1 MIIVKPLIVTESNLT
16 SSNIPENDADEWMP
30 STPYNTGDEVIYE
43 HRVYESLEDANEDQ
57 PDEGAIAESPS
68 WLDLGPT
75 NRYRMWDSV
84 PAPQSIRSN
93 NIDVTVTPDGVINAV
108 GLINVNANSV
118 TVQVIDPVE
127 GVVYSQT
134 RSLQDVS
141 EITSWYNYFFE
152 PITVKNDLVF
162 LDLPNYA
169 APVRVIVNA
178 GAGTASVGE
187 AILGRQQEL
196 GCTQYG
202 SSLGLRDYSRVEQDD
217 FGNYDI
223 TRRRFSKTFD
233 YDVIVERESA
243 ATVQRA
249 LTRVRSTATLFI
261 GKEDR
266 EETIIYGFYQDMQIV
281 LTQPTYVDMNVEC
294 ESLPYEEIEAI
305 FDGGA
310 VSTPTITQ
318 PENGFTVP
326 EGGSFRSSAFAAV
339 PDSDSH
345 ESSSWQIATD
355 AAFESIAYEE
365 LADVADLIE
374 WTPDWGYLVESTEYY
389 VRVLHRGTTFGD
401 SSWSPG
407 VMFIAGPELSI
418 DTPTITSPEDGD
430 TFARNQMITSSAFA
444 YTSDVITAH
453 EATQWQIATDAG
465 FTMLE
470 YDDVSESSL
479 TTLAVPSALTNGD
492 TLYVRCRYRD
502 SYGIFSSY
510 STGVEFVV
518 GEPLGQFA
526 RTTSGTTNWVC
537 PANVTRISL
546 VGVGPGGNGAL
557 KTGFPLASQLIGPGG
572 GGGALAYAYDVPV
585 TPGQSYLITVG
596 ANASDTLFGAGPILR
611 ARAGGNAAVV
621 NGAQFGS
628 GDLAGAGGTWTL
640 GAGIDGGGGNGGSGE
655 RGATGTN
662 IDNGRGG
669 GGGAGGYGGNGGQG
683 GNPAADAPNSGT
695 YVYGGAGAN
704 GSGSGG
710 STYWPE
716 YDPSSNTFLTGESTK
731 RGTAG
736 GGVGIFGIGSSG
748 AAPTAESL
756 GGKGGSGGGDA
767 SVNESGGFAY
777 AGGAA
782 GLYGGGGAA
791 GSNAQP
797 GALRIIYGQLPDG
810 SYRSYPSTGVADM

>member
-1 MIIVKPLIVTESNLT
+1 MIIVKPLTVTESNLT
-16 SSNIPENDADEWMP
+16 ASNILENDAPDWTP
-30 STPYNTGDEVIYE
+30 STPYDLGDEVIFD
-43 HRVYESLEDANEDQ
+43 HRVYESLEGANESQ

-75 NRYRMWDSV
+75 NRYRMWDAV
-84 PAPQSIRSN
+84 PAPQSIRAG
-93 NIDVTVTPDGVINAV
+93 NIDVTVTPESTINAV

-118 TVQVIDPVE
+118 TVQVIDSVD

-141 EITSWYNYFFE
+141 EITDWYSYFFE

-169 APVRVIVNA
+169 SPVRVIVNA
-178 GAGTASVGE
+178 GSGTASVGE
-187 AILGRQQEL
+187 VVLGRQQEL

-233 YDVIVERESA
+233 YDVIVERDST

-266 EETIIYGFYQDMQIV
+266 EETIIYGFYRDMQIV
-281 LTQPTYVDMNVEC
+281 LTQPTFVDMSVEC

-326 EGGSFRSSAFAAV
+326 EGGSFRSSQFAAV
-339 PDSDSH
+339 PNSDAH

-355 AAFESIAYEE
+355 AAFASVVHED
-365 LADVADLIE
+365 LASVTDLVE

-401 SSWSPG
+401 SSWSTG
-407 VMFIAGPELSI
+407 VMFIAGPELAI
-418 DTPTITSPEDGD
+418 DTPSITSPEDGD
-430 TFARNQMITSSAFA
+430 TFARSLNITSSAFS
-444 YTSDVITAH
+444 YTSEVVTAH

-479 TTLAVPSALTNGD
+479 TTLAVPSSLTNGD

-518 GEPLGQFA
+518 GEPLGQIV
-526 RTTSGTTNWVC
+526 RTSIGASSITV
-537 PANVTRISL
+537 PAGVTRVSVL
-546 VGVGPGGNGAL
+546 V
-557 KTGFPLASQLIGPGG
+557 I
-572 GGGALAYAYDVPV
+572 
-585 TPGQSYLITVG
+585 
-596 ANASDTLFGAGPILR
+596 
-611 ARAGGNAAVV
+611 
-621 NGAQFGS
+621 GS
-628 GDLAGAGGTWTL
+628 GSFGWDTGA
-640 GAGIDGGGGNGGSGE
+640 GGNGGSYAYADAITVTPGE
-655 RGATGTN
+655 VIPINVGGLGATFGRTRFRDDATLWAYYPTN
-662 IDNGRGG
+662 SIDPGFGGAEVTGGVAAPFISAGSGAGLSTGEARGG
-669 GGGAGGYGGNGGQG
+669 GGAAGIAGNGAFNDDGYGGNGGGIGLLLQG
-683 GNPAADAPNSGT
+683 SPGEDATGT
-695 YVYGGAGAN
+695 SGAN
-704 GSGSGG
+704 GTGG
-710 STYWPE
+710 
-716 YDPSSNTFLTGESTK
+716 
-731 RGTAG
+731 
-736 GGVGIFGIGSSG
+736 
-748 AAPTAESL
+748 L
-756 GGKGGSGGGDA
+756 GGEDGQATRGGR
-767 SVNESGGFAY
+767 
-777 AGGAA
+777 
-782 GLYGGGGAA
+782 YGGGGGGAPHNSGNA
-791 GSNAQP
+791 GRQSGQ
-797 GALRIIYGQLPDG
+797 GAVRIIYGQLPNG
-810 SYRSYPSTGVADM
+810 TYRAYPSTGVADM